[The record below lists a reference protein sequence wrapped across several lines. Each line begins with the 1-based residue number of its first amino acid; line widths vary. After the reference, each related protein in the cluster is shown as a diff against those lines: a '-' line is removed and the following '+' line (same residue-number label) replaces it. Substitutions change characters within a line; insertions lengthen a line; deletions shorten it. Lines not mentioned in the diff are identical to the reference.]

1 MTNFGHFPRLS
12 RVGLETG
19 QLTDEEIRYIDTAV
33 IDTVKPTLIG
43 RRLFGLERLPDAGYR
58 TWRKYAESDMGQ
70 ATIDMEGI
78 TNVLDHVEY
87 TNKDVSVP
95 VLSKGF
101 KLFWRDIIASRRGG
115 IPIDTRNVANAARQV
130 AEEEDKLLI
139 SGEYTGWRAL
149 GIQGLSTATGRATQ
163 ATAGV
168 WTTIV
173 NIYTD
178 VSAAI
183 AALEANGHYGP
194 YAMILRSS
202 LKARLR
208 QINTNTSDTVETVLK
223 QLLDNIYV
231 SDSLFPSTGTITPT
245 QSVLVVEQKPGN
257 FALGIGQDAI
267 TWTTQDLDMNTV
279 GKVYEV
285 LTPRI
290 DHATAICELTGVA

>member
-1 MTNFGHFPRLS
+1 MNFGHFPRLS
-12 RVGLETG
+12 KVGLETG

-33 IDTVKPTLIG
+33 IETVKPVLIG
-43 RRLFGLERLPDAGYR
+43 RRLFGTERLPDAGYR

-87 TNKDVSVP
+87 TNKDISVP
-95 VLSKGF
+95 VISKGF

-115 IPIDTRNVANAARQV
+115 IPIDTRNIANAARQV
-130 AEEEDKLLI
+130 AEEEDKLLLT
-139 SGEYTGWRAL
+139 GEYTGWRAL
-149 GIQGLSTATGRATQ
+149 GIQGLATATGRATQ

-168 WTTIV
+168 WTTIA

-178 VSAAI
+178 ISAAI
-183 AALEANGHYGP
+183 ALLEAAGHYGP
-194 YAMILRSS
+194 YAMILRSA

-208 QINTNTSDTVETVLK
+208 QVNTNTSDTVETVLK
-223 QLLDNIYV
+223 QILDNIYV
-231 SDSLFPSTGTITPT
+231 SDSLFSAAGAVT
-245 QSVLVVEQKPGN
+245 SVLVVEQKPGN
-257 FALGIGQDAI
+257 FALGIGQDL
-267 TWTTQDLDMNTV
+267 TSWNTQDLDMNTI
-279 GKVYEV
+279 GKCYEV

>member
-12 RVGLETG
+12 KVGVETG

-33 IDTVKPTLIG
+33 IETVKPTLIG
-43 RRLFGLERLPDAGYR
+43 RRLFGIERLPDAGYR

-95 VLSKGF
+95 VISKGF

-115 IPIDTRNVANAARQV
+115 IPIDTRNVSNAARQI
-130 AEEEDKLLI
+130 AEEEDKLLLT
-139 SGEYTGWRAL
+139 GEYTGWRAL
-149 GIQGLSTATGRATQ
+149 GIQGLAIATGRATQ
-163 ATAGV
+163 ATAGT
-168 WTTIV
+168 WGTIA

-178 VSAAI
+178 ISAAI
-183 AALEANGHYGP
+183 AKLEANGHYGP
-194 YAMILRSS
+194 YAMILRSA

-208 QINTNTSDTVETVLK
+208 QVNTNTSDTIETVLK
-223 QLLDNIYV
+223 QILDNIYV
-231 SDSLFPSTGTITPT
+231 SDSLYSSAGATT
-245 QSVLVVEQKPGN
+245 SVLVVEQKPGN
-257 FALGIGQDAI
+257 FALGIGQDAT

-290 DHATAICELTGVA
+290 DHATAICELTGVS